1 MIKRKKKLY
10 KKYLNNQNKLQ
21 VTKPTLAIAKKFIR
35 ELYEQKLTFHFDDCA
50 VDCLYKTNK
59 ITTLK
64 KAKAIQKTVDE
75 IYEANFDWGKHGCPI
90 GYALYLEKEMQ
101 DPKPRS

>member
-1 MIKRKKKLY
+1 MLSSEIKRKKKLY
-10 KKYLNNQNKLQ
+10 EKYLNNQNKLQ

-64 KAKAIQKTVDE
+64 KAKAIQKTVDDVAE
-75 IYEANFDWGKHGCPI
+75 TIAYIQTLEANNYGRV
-90 GYALYLEKEMQ
+90 A
-101 DPKPRS
+101 